1 MQRNPILKSMDNQK
15 SIHFEISER
24 KILLRFFDVVFV
36 LFGLYCVGFIFHFNY
51 FKFSSTNY
59 YWTIVLAL
67 YINAFGA
74 IFEMYNLQVASNH
87 FQVLRSTILTTSST
101 VIFYLL
107 TPVFS
112 PQLPKNRWQL
122 LVFYIAVFVALY
134 TWRMI
139 YVRFLASNRFVQNAV
154 LICDSEQVQELVQ
167 GLESVDPHYKIIGY
181 VNSDYH
187 SKNKFEYQYV
197 KHIKSEDLSLFVAK
211 NGISEIVIASQQT
224 DGITAELYQQLLRLL
239 ESGKSIREYTHVY
252 ESKTQRIPVQY
263 ISRDFYR
270 FFPFSRSNQ
279 NKLYLYFI
287 RIFEVVFSLI
297 GLGIGLALLP
307 LILICNVFW
316 NKGKLFYTQKRVGKD
331 GIVFKIIKFRTMVK
345 NAEKS
350 GAVFA
355 KLNDSRITTF
365 GKFLRKTRIDEF
377 PQFINILKGDMAVIG
392 PRPERPVFVNEI
404 AKMMPFYETR
414 HIIKPGLTG
423 WAQVNYSYGEK
434 LEDSLIKLQYDLYY
448 IKHRSIYLDLS
459 IAFKTV
465 STVLFYRGQ

>member
-1 MQRNPILKSMDNQK
+1 MDNK
-15 SIHFEISER
+15 KKMHFEISER

-36 LFGLYCVGFIFHFNY
+36 LLGLYIVGFVFDFNY
-51 FKFSSTNY
+51 FEFSASNY
-59 YWTIVLAL
+59 YWTIVLAV

-87 FQVLRSTILTTSST
+87 FQVLRSTILTTST
-101 VIFYLL
+101 IVIFYLL
-107 TPVFS
+107 TPIFS

-122 LVFYIAVFVALY
+122 LVFYGAIFMALY

-139 YVRFLASNRFVQNAV
+139 YVRFLASNRFIQKVI
-154 LICDSEQVQELVQ
+154 LICDREQVQELVL

-181 VNSDYH
+181 VNSDYY
-187 SKNKFEYQYV
+187 SKNEFEYQFV
-197 KHIKSEDLSLFVAK
+197 RHIKREDLALFVK
-211 NGISEIVIASQQT
+211 QNGVSEIVVACQKT
-224 DGITAELYQQLLRLL
+224 DGITAELYQQLLHLL
-239 ESGKSIREYTHVY
+239 ESGKSIREYTQVY

-279 NKLYLYFI
+279 NKLYLTFV
-287 RIFEVVFSLI
+287 RLFEVSFSLI
-297 GLGIGLALLP
+297 GLGIGLFLIP
-307 LILICNVFW
+307 LILLGNIFW
-316 NKGKLFYTQKRVGKD
+316 NRGKLFYTQKRVGKD
-331 GIVFKIIKFRTMVK
+331 GVVFKIIKFRTMVK

-355 KLNDSRITTF
+355 KTNDSRITKF

-377 PQFINILKGDMAVIG
+377 PQFINILKGEMAVVG
-392 PRPERPVFVNEI
+392 PRPERPVFVKEI
-404 AKMMPFYETR
+404 AKIMPFYETR

-448 IKHRSIYLDLS
+448 IKHRSVYLDLS
-459 IAFKTV
+459 IAFKTI

>member
-24 KILLRFFDVVFV
+24 KILLRVFDVVFV
-36 LFGLYCVGFIFHFNY
+36 LFGLYFVGLVFSFNY
-51 FKFSSTNY
+51 FKFSTIVI
-59 YWTIVLAL
+59 YWAIVLAL
-67 YINAFGA
+67 YINMFGA

-87 FQVLRSTILTTSST
+87 FQVLRSTILTTSTT

-122 LVFYIAVFVALY
+122 LVFYITVFVSLY

-154 LICDSEQVQELVQ
+154 LICDSEQVQELVL

-197 KHIKSEDLSLFVAK
+197 KHIKSEDLYLFVVE

-224 DGITAELYQQLLRLL
+224 DGITADLYQQLLRLL

-297 GLGIGLALLP
+297 GLGIGLVLVP
-307 LILICNVFW
+307 FILICNVFW
-316 NKGKLFYTQKRVGKD
+316 NNGKLFYTQKRVGKD
-331 GIVFKIIKFRTMVK
+331 GVVFKIIKFRTMVK

-355 KLNDSRITTF
+355 KLNDSRITKF

-392 PRPERPVFVNEI
+392 PRPERPVFVKEI
-404 AKMMPFYETR
+404 AQMMPFYETR

-423 WAQVNYSYGEK
+423 WAQVNYSYGEN

-459 IAFKTV
+459 IAFKTI

>member
-1 MQRNPILKSMDNQK
+1 MQRNRRLKSMDNQK
-15 SIHFEISER
+15 KMHFEISER
-24 KILLRFFDVVFV
+24 KILLRVFDVVFV
-36 LFGLYCVGFIFHFNY
+36 LLGLYCVGFVFQFNY
-51 FKFSSTNY
+51 FKFSTTII

-67 YINAFGA
+67 YINIFGA
-74 IFEMYNLQVASNH
+74 IFEMYNLQVASNN
-87 FQVLRSTILTTSST
+87 FQVLRSTILTTSTT

-122 LVFYIAVFVALY
+122 VVFYITVFVSLY
-134 TWRMI
+134 IWRMI

-154 LICDSEQVQELVQ
+154 LVCDKEQVEELVL

-181 VNSDYH
+181 VNSDFH
-187 SKNKFEYQYV
+187 SKNEFEYQYV
-197 KHIKSEDLSLFVAK
+197 KHIKREDLTLFVTK
-211 NGISEIVIASQQT
+211 NRISEIVIASQHT
-224 DGITAELYQQLLRLL
+224 DGITTDLYQQLLHLL

-287 RIFEVVFSLI
+287 RIFEIALSLI
-297 GLGIGLALLP
+297 GLAIGLALVP

-316 NKGKLFYTQKRVGKD
+316 NRGKLFYTQKRVGKD
-331 GIVFKIIKFRTMVK
+331 GVVFKIIKFRTMVH

-355 KLNDSRITTF
+355 KLNDSRITKF

-392 PRPERPVFVNEI
+392 PRPERPEFVNQI

>member
-1 MQRNPILKSMDNQK
+1 MDNQK
-15 SIHFEISER
+15 KMHFEISER
-24 KILLRFFDVVFV
+24 KVLLRIFDVIFV
-36 LFGLYCVGFIFHFNY
+36 LLGLYIIGFVFNFNY
-51 FKFSSTNY
+51 FKFSTTNY
-59 YWTIVLAL
+59 YWAIVLAI

-87 FQVLRSTILTTSST
+87 FQVLRSTILTTST
-101 VIFYLL
+101 VVIFYLL
-107 TPVFS
+107 TPIFS
-112 PQLPKNRWQL
+112 PLLPKNRWQL
-122 LVFYIAVFVALY
+122 LVFYITIFVALY

-139 YVRFLASNRFVQNAV
+139 YVRFLASNRFLQKVV
-154 LICDSEQVQELVQ
+154 LICDKEQVEELVL

-181 VNSDYH
+181 VNLDNY
-187 SKNKFEYQYV
+187 SKNEFEYQYV
-197 KHIKSEDLSLFVAK
+197 KHIKRENLSLFVAK
-211 NGISEIVIASQQT
+211 NGISEIVIASQKT
-224 DGITAELYQQLLRLL
+224 AGITAELYQQLLHLL
-239 ESGKSIREYTHVY
+239 ESGKSIREYTQVY

-287 RIFEVVFSLI
+287 RIFEIVFSLTGVVI
-297 GLGIGLALLP
+297 GLLLIP
-307 LILICNVFW
+307 LISFCNVFW

-331 GIVFKIIKFRTMVK
+331 GVVFKIIKFRTMVK
-345 NAEKS
+345 NAEQT

-355 KLNDSRITTF
+355 KTNDVRITKF

>member
-1 MQRNPILKSMDNQK
+1 MGKKKKM
-15 SIHFEISER
+15 HFEISER

-36 LFGLYCVGFIFHFNY
+36 LLSLYGIGLFFEFNY
-51 FKFSSTNY
+51 FEFSTSNF
-59 YWTIVLAL
+59 YWTIVLAFYL
-67 YINAFGA
+67 NAFGA

-87 FQVLRSTILTTSST
+87 FQVLRSAILTTSTT

-122 LVFYIAVFVALY
+122 LVFYGAIFIALY
-134 TWRMI
+134 AWRMI
-139 YVRFLASNRFVQNAV
+139 YVRFLASHRFVQKAI
-154 LICDSEQVQELVQ
+154 LICDREQVQELVL
-167 GLESVDPHYKIIGY
+167 GLEQVDPHYKIIGY
-181 VNSDYH
+181 VNSDFY
-187 SKNKFEYQYV
+187 SKTEFEYQYV
-197 KHIKSEDLSLFVAK
+197 KHIRRDDLKSFVSE
-211 NGISEIVIASQQT
+211 NGISEIVVACQKT
-224 DGITAELYQQLLRLL
+224 DGITPELYQQLLHFL
-239 ESGKSIREYTHVY
+239 ESGKSIREYTQVY

-279 NKLYLYFI
+279 NKLYIYLI
-287 RIFEVVFSLI
+287 RLFEVIFSII
-297 GLGIGLALLP
+297 GLGIGLLLLP
-307 LILICNVFW
+307 LLLVGNLFW
-316 NKGKLFYTQKRVGKD
+316 NKGKLLYTQKRVGKD
-331 GIVFKIIKFRTMVK
+331 GVVFKIIKFRTMVK

-350 GAVFA
+350 GAVFT
-355 KLNDSRITTF
+355 KTNDTRITKF
-365 GKFLRKTRIDEF
+365 GKFLRKTRIDEI
-377 PQFINILKGDMAVIG
+377 PQFINILKGEMAVIG
-392 PRPERPVFVNEI
+392 PRPERPVFVREI
-404 AKMMPFYETR
+404 AQIMPFYETR

-434 LEDSLIKLQYDLYY
+434 LEDSLVKLQYDLYY

>member
-1 MQRNPILKSMDNQK
+1 MDNQK
-15 SIHFEISER
+15 KMHFEISER
-24 KILLRFFDVVFV
+24 KILLRFFDVFFV
-36 LFGLYCVGFIFHFNY
+36 LFGLYFVGFVFQFNY
-51 FKFSSTNY
+51 FKFSTTII
-59 YWTIVLAL
+59 YWAVVLAL
-67 YINAFGA
+67 YINIFGA
-74 IFEMYNLQVASNH
+74 IFEMYNLQVASNN
-87 FQVLRSTILTTSST
+87 FQVLRSTILTTSTT
-101 VIFYLL
+101 VLFYLL

-122 LVFYIAVFVALY
+122 VVFYITVFVSLY
-134 TWRMI
+134 MWRMI

-154 LICDSEQVQELVQ
+154 LICDNEQVEELVL

-181 VNSDYH
+181 VNSDFH
-187 SKNKFEYQYV
+187 SENELEYQYV
-197 KHIKSEDLSLFVAK
+197 KHIKREDLTLFVSQ
-211 NGISEIVIASQQT
+211 NGISEIVVASQHT
-224 DGITAELYQQLLRLL
+224 DGITTDLYQQLLHLL

-287 RIFEVVFSLI
+287 RIFEVAFSLI
-297 GLGIGLALLP
+297 GLGIGLVLLP

-316 NKGKLFYTQKRVGKD
+316 NRGKLFYTQKRVGKD
-331 GIVFKIIKFRTMVK
+331 GIVFKIIKFRTMVH
-345 NAEKS
+345 NAEKA

-355 KLNDSRITTF
+355 KLNDSRITKF

-392 PRPERPVFVNEI
+392 PRPERPEFVSEI

>member
-1 MQRNPILKSMDNQK
+1 MGNNKK
-15 SIHFEISER
+15 IHFEISER
-24 KILLRFFDVVFV
+24 KLLLRIFDVIFV
-36 LFGLYCVGFIFHFNY
+36 LFGLYLIGFIFNFDY
-51 FKFSSTNY
+51 FQFSVTNY
-59 YWTIVLAL
+59 YWTIVLAI
-67 YINAFGA
+67 YINVFGL

-87 FQVLRSTILTTSST
+87 FQVLRSSVLTTSST
-101 VIFYLL
+101 VLFYLL

-112 PQLPKNRWQL
+112 PQLPKNRLQL
-122 LVFYIAVFVALY
+122 LIFYIVFFIALY
-134 TWRMI
+134 SWRMI
-139 YVRFLASNRFVQNAV
+139 YVKFLASNRFAQKVV
-154 LICDSEQVQELVQ
+154 LICEGGQVKELVF
-167 GLESVDPHYKIIGY
+167 GLENVDPHYKVIGY
-181 VNSDYH
+181 VNSDEESISTLEHH
-187 SKNKFEYQYV
+187 SLES
-197 KHIKSEDLSLFVAK
+197 IKSEDLTSFVKK
-211 NGISEIVIASQQT
+211 NGIFEIVVASQKT
-224 DGITAELYQQLLRLL
+224 EGITADLYHQLLILL

-279 NKLYLYFI
+279 NKLYLSI
-287 RIFEVVFSLI
+287 VRLTEVVLSLTGLSI
-297 GLGIGLALLP
+297 GLVLLP
-307 LILICNVFW
+307 IIFIGNVFW
-316 NKGKLFYTQKRVGKD
+316 NKGGLFYTQERMGKD
-331 GIVFKIIKFRTMVK
+331 GVVFKIIKFRTMIE
-345 NAEKS
+345 NAENS

-355 KLNDSRITTF
+355 KSNDVRVTKF

-392 PRPERPVFVNEI
+392 PRPERPEFVNEI
-404 AKMMPFYETR
+404 AQMMPFYETR